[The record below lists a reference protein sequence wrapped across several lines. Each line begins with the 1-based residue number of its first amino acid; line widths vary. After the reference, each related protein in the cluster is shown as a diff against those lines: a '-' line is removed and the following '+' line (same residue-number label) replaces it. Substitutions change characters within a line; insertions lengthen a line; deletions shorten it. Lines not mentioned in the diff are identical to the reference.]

1 MDDQTLYDRL
11 KRIRDRND
19 RFLTKTKGRVTED
32 GGAIKTIAW
41 TIAEI
46 EKMMAACDRS
56 DRDP

>member
-1 MDDQTLYDRL
+1 MDDSTLYDRL

-19 RFLTKTKGRVTED
+19 RFLIKTKGRVTED

-46 EKMMAACDRS
+46 EKMMAEVGQS
-56 DRDP
+56 